1 MSSFLLFSF
10 FSFRFFWGGCMCAR
24 TAPVR
29 QATISTDGHLRIYT
43 SLSPTLSDW
52 QLTTS
57 VHVPTLGLGDPAT
70 AAQQSTSTW
79 SIGQDEAAAAG
90 GSGGG
95 GGGGLMTPN
104 TANTPLDSIAG
115 TYGKNNEAFGC
126 WDLSCV
132 KESWW
137 GLLVAVGCGHGGVVK
152 VSQIQWFDCACLFQA
167 WTT

>member
-1 MSSFLLFSF
+1 VLVP
-10 FSFRFFWGGCMCAR
+10 R
-24 TAPVR
+24 PPP

-57 VHVPTLGLGDPAT
+57 VHVPTLGLGDPTT
-70 AAQQSTSTW
+70 AAAWST
-79 SIGQDEAAAAG
+79 GQDEAAG
-90 GSGGG
+90 GSGSGG

-104 TANTPLDSIAG
+104 TANTPLDSIGG

-152 VSQIQWFDCACLFQA
+152 VSQ
-167 WTT
+167 TNG